1 MTITR
6 HTVAERLL
14 NYLNGDF
21 DLAGLV
27 NWAESTFIDDEL
39 APDEDIAMLNDIIS
53 YLAAADT
60 AQFPLTWEQCVQ
72 FLRELGYS
80 VKIIAE
86 ISA

>member
-14 NYLNGDF
+14 SYLNGGIN
-21 DLAGLV
+21 LAELV
-27 NWAESTFIDDEL
+27 DWAESTFVDDEL
-39 APDEDIAMLNDIIS
+39 APDEEIAMLNSIIS